1 MIFTWIM
8 CAAPLAQAQDE
19 ARVFAP
25 TSAWLVGPASLAA
38 NIGNISSKIPCV
50 VANQFSNGFVMRFSG
65 GGGKLMALA
74 IDFRQKAF
82 TPPHRYDVE
91 FSVPGQFFQIVNAA
105 AYDEGTLIFNLQK
118 LPDFYSAIKK
128 AETVV
133 VKVGGR
139 SVTFA
144 LIGLDDGFERM
155 ETCYNPSIHGPAPLA
170 PPIGP
175 QPTPETVKMPTAKRE
190 SAKEKSIQNP
200 LIAQDAGLTPMPDD
214 QVPSPAGAALPPDTD
229 EAAMAL
235 MEKARQAEA
244 AARDLAGRS
253 PQKKQPAPP
262 AGTAMAAD
270 WSSGKQ
276 MRSPADIIVNNGDG
290 GQQSSEMHW
299 RALKGANLRQV
310 LDAWTRNTGVQ
321 FIWSADQDFA
331 VQRSLSFQ
339 GTFDAAVKALLA
351 EYDGQSS
358 RPKGRIYQQPG
369 TGKPVLVIE
378 LETAPTNHFS
388 E

>member
-1 MIFTWIM
+1 MQLMIFAWVM
-8 CAAPLAQAQDE
+8 CAGPLARAQDE

-65 GGGKLMALA
+65 GGQKLMALA

-82 TPPHRYDVE
+82 TPRIRYDVE

-118 LPDFYSAIKK
+118 LPDFYGAMKK

-133 VKVGGR
+133 VKVEGK

-175 QPTPETVKMPTAKRE
+175 QPTPETIKTPTPKPEA
-190 SAKEKSIQNP
+190 AQDKSIQNP
-200 LIAQDAGLTPMPDD
+200 LIARDAGLTPMPGDAGL
-214 QVPSPAGAALPPDTD
+214 SPADAALPPDTD
-229 EAAMAL
+229 EEATAL
-235 MEKARQAEA
+235 ME
-244 AARDLAGRS
+244 
-253 PQKKQPAPP
+253 
-262 AGTAMAAD
+262 
-270 WSSGKQ
+270 
-276 MRSPADIIVNNGDG
+276 
-290 GQQSSEMHW
+290 
-299 RALKGANLRQV
+299 
-310 LDAWTRNTGVQ
+310 
-321 FIWSADQDFA
+321 
-331 VQRSLSFQ
+331 
-339 GTFDAAVKALLA
+339 
-351 EYDGQSS
+351 
-358 RPKGRIYQQPG
+358 
-369 TGKPVLVIE
+369 
-378 LETAPTNHFS
+378 
-388 E
+388 